1 MQNVSARL
9 DETLF
14 RQTIEEL
21 ERRRV
26 TGTAFD
32 RLVDDAPEGQMG
44 PRIARLREALESRF
58 GAPRVDAEAERPNFR
73 FLFELS
79 PNTSYVEIG
88 TEEGRRVYVDFLT
101 THLFMRSIT
110 PSKETCRALWLPAY
124 VQDAIAELKRI
135 ALEAGALDRPA
146 A

>member
-1 MQNVSARL
+1 MENVVDRL
-9 DETLF
+9 DQPLF

-32 RLVDDAPEGQMG
+32 RLEDDAPAGQLG
-44 PRIARLREALESRF
+44 PRVARLREALEARF
-58 GAPRVDAEAERPNFR
+58 GAPRVEADAEQPNFR

-79 PNTSYVEIG
+79 PNTSYLEVG
-88 TEEGRRVYVDFLT
+88 TTDGRRVYVDFLT
-101 THLFMRSIT
+101 TYLFMRSVT
-110 PSKETCRALWLPAY
+110 PSKETCRALWLPGY
-124 VQDAIAELKRI
+124 VQEAIAELKRI
-135 ALEAGALDRPA
+135 AIEAGALDRPA

>member
-32 RLVDDAPEGQMG
+32 RLADDAPEGEMA
-44 PRIARLREALESRF
+44 PRVARFREAMEARF
-58 GAPRVDAEAERPNFR
+58 GAPRVDAEAGQPNFR
-73 FLFELS
+73 FLLELS
-79 PNTSYVEIG
+79 PNTSYIEVG
-88 TEEGRRVYVDFLT
+88 TEDGRRVFVDFLT

-135 ALEAGALDRPA
+135 AIEAGALDRPA